1 MADPRSSFRAKSIG
15 HYVLMKTIG
24 EGTFGKVKLG
34 THILTGER
42 VAVKVLE
49 KERIQELADVER
61 VAREIH
67 ILKLIRRCRHIIQ
80 LYEIIETPRQLY
92 LIMEYAPGGEL
103 FDYIVEHGRAEEKD
117 ACRFLHQILAGVER
131 VHQTNVVHR
140 DMKPENLLLDEREC
154 IKIVD
159 FGLSNTFQDG
169 QLLQT
174 ACGSPCYAAPEMIAG
189 NQYFPPM
196 VDVWSCG
203 VILFA
208 LVCGF
213 LPFEDQNHS
222 ELYKKILN
230 AEYEVPNFIS
240 KEVAGLIAGMLTTDP
255 AARMTLED
263 IRKHVWYQQIPEA
276 SLKDRED
283 DQLDE
288 AILDQLDSYGF
299 PREYAMKCL
308 QNNKHNHVTTTY
320 YLIKEKQLRSED
332 LGMATRRQI
341 ADIDATCFEEFD
353 ATPSPEELAAVATPS
368 RGSRTV
374 DVQES
379 ATKGVG
385 TAEEPPASTARS
397 EGPRSSRKSPP
408 ESVPRD
414 AAVTVKPQRRSGR
427 GGRGRGSRHSGGNGY
442 NGYGTYRGYN
452 QGGHGGYG
460 GYGGYGYGGY
470 SGYSTYGYGYQQGGY
485 SYGGSRRV
493 GGPPANYR
501 RRPTSEAGYQAS
513 PWGTASRGGYSGY
526 SGTSNEWLSDYENSP
541 PGSGGPARSRPS
553 PRPASYGV
561 PPAAWRLGINGN
573 QKARNDDV
581 SYNVS
586 QEPRM
591 VMKEVTRALTSHG
604 ISFRQMSN
612 YVVRCQTRELRFQAE
627 ILEAEQGQFL
637 LRFRKASGNV
647 RSYKDLC
654 SRLLTSM
661 NL

>member
-1 MADPRSSFRAKSIG
+1 MAESRTSRAKSIG

-159 FGLSNTFQDG
+159 FGLSNTFQDE

-213 LPFEDQNHS
+213 LPFEDQNHA

-240 KEVAGLIAGMLTTDP
+240 KDVVNLIAGMLTTDP
-255 AARMTLED
+255 EKRMTLVD
-263 IRKHVWYQQIPEA
+263 IRNHKWYRQIPEA

-283 DQLDE
+283 DSLDE

-299 PREYAMKCL
+299 PREYAIKCL
-308 QNNKHNHVTTTY
+308 QSNKHNHVTTTY
-320 YLIKEKQLRSED
+320 YLIKENQLRSED
-332 LGMATRRQI
+332 AGLAAKRTI
-341 ADIDATCFEEFD
+341 ADIDATCFEDF
-353 ATPSPEELAAVATPS
+353 AAYASPAVAVAMVATPS
-368 RGSRTV
+368 RGSRAGE
-374 DVQES
+374 ES
-379 ATKGVG
+379 ASKPGEDGCAMPEACQTSRSKAGAG
-385 TAEEPPASTARS
+385 PSPRGGRNGHSRSTGPPASGARRPA
-397 EGPRSSRKSPP
+397 E
-408 ESVPRD
+408 
-414 AAVTVKPQRRSGR
+414 RSGAWASPR
-427 GGRGRGSRHSGGNGY
+427 PR
-442 NGYGTYRGYN
+442 
-452 QGGHGGYG
+452 
-460 GYGGYGYGGY
+460 GGY
-470 SGYSTYGYGYQQGGY
+470 SCD
-485 SYGGSRRV
+485 RV
-493 GGPPANYR
+493 GGPPR
-501 RRPTSEAGYQAS
+501 RRPNSTDPAPFARRLCS
-513 PWGTASRGGYSGY
+513 PWGTSRGGYSAT
-526 SGTSNEWLSDYENSP
+526 SGELLDSEYEVSP
-541 PGSGGPARSRPS
+541 PDKINSARDRYSS

-561 PPAAWRLGINGN
+561 PPAAWRLGV
-573 QKARNDDV
+573 QKARHCDEV
-581 SYNVS
+581 SYNIS
-586 QEPRM
+586 QAPRQ
-591 VMKEVTRALTSHG
+591 VMQEVTRALSSHG
-604 ISFRQMSN
+604 ISFQQISS
-612 YVVRCQTRELRFQAE
+612 YVVRCQSQGVRFQAE
-627 ILEAEQGQFL
+627 IMQADQGGEFL
-637 LRFRKASGNV
+637 LRFRKASGDV

-654 SRLLTSM
+654 ARLLTSM